1 MAARD
6 GSPGMS
12 GEAKRPAFSRR
23 PLLLGLSLLAT
34 VAFFEAV
41 PTPAQSLNL
50 FPFHLSLGG
59 GGYRHHRHYYRHHGG
74 YHRRHHFHRYG
85 HRHLHRYGHRYHGGG
100 HRHHRGGHRGGG
112 GGGHAPIAP
121 L

>member
-6 GSPGMS
+6 ESPGMN
-12 GEAKRPAFSRR
+12 GEAKRPTFSRR
-23 PLLLGLSLLAT
+23 PLLLGLSLLAA
-34 VAFFEAV
+34 VAFFDAL

-50 FPFHLSLGG
+50 FPFQLNLGG

-74 YHRRHHFHRYG
+74 YHRRHYYSHRYG
-85 HRHLHRYGHRYHGGG
+85 HRHHGGG
-100 HRHHRGGHRGGG
+100 HRHHGGGHHGGGG

-121 L
+121 P

>member
-6 GSPGMS
+6 GSPGMN
-12 GEAKRPAFSRR
+12 GETKGLAFSRKSF
-23 PLLLGLSLLAT
+23 LFGLSLLAAI
-34 VAFFEAV
+34 AFFDAL

-50 FPFHLSLGG
+50 FPFQLNLGG
-59 GGYRHHRHYYRHHGG
+59 GGYRHHRGYHRYHGG
-74 YHRRHHFHRYG
+74 YHRRHYSYRYG
-85 HRHLHRYGHRYHGGG
+85 HRHHGGGRRHHGGG
-100 HRHHRGGHRGGG
+100 HHGGGG

>member
-6 GSPGMS
+6 GSPGMN

-23 PLLLGLSLLAT
+23 PLLLGLSLLAA
-34 VAFFEAV
+34 VAFSDAL

-50 FPFHLSLGG
+50 FPFQLNLGG

-74 YHRRHHFHRYG
+74 YHRRHYSHRYG
-85 HRHLHRYGHRYHGGG
+85 HRHHGGG
-100 HRHHRGGHRGGG
+100 HRHHRGGHHGGGGG

-121 L
+121 P

>member
-6 GSPGMS
+6 GSPGMN

-23 PLLLGLSLLAT
+23 PLLLGLSLLAA
-34 VAFFEAV
+34 VAFFDAL

-50 FPFHLSLGG
+50 FPFQLNLGG

-74 YHRRHHFHRYG
+74 G
-85 HRHLHRYGHRYHGGG
+85 HRHHGGG
-100 HRHHRGGHRGGG
+100 HHGGGG

-121 L
+121 P